1 MRYLIPAAGMARRLG
16 DALGGR
22 PKCLIEIAGEP
33 LIARLIRQIRAND
46 AAADIHVVLG
56 YRSADVLP
64 HVEGC
69 RIVLNPFFD
78 VTSIVASLWLARAS
92 FDQALMLIHGDLV
105 LSDPLFAR
113 LAAAPHPT
121 LIGYDSSIL
130 KAHEINVRVARD
142 KLVGFGEKIDEYH
155 GIYGGVLKL
164 ADDASLRF
172 REALEARVERG
183 FNEPN
188 GYYFFIVRKMLR
200 EQGIEFPVFDFA
212 GERWQEIDHIADIA
226 SAQARFGPEHVA
238 V

>member
-16 DALGGR
+16 DALGGL

-78 VTSIVASLWLARAS
+78 VTSIVGSLWLARAS
-92 FDQALMLIHGDLV
+92 FDQAVMLIHGDLV

-130 KAHEINVRVARD
+130 KAHEINVRVAQDR
-142 KLVGFGEKIDEYH
+142 LVGFGEK
-155 GIYGGVLKL
+155 
-164 ADDASLRF
+164 
-172 REALEARVERG
+172 
-183 FNEPN
+183 
-188 GYYFFIVRKMLR
+188 
-200 EQGIEFPVFDFA
+200 
-212 GERWQEIDHIADIA
+212 
-226 SAQARFGPEHVA
+226 
-238 V
+238 